1 MALALLVAAG
11 MFGRAFLETRLAS
24 PGLETRHVLVVP
36 LRFPPAAR
44 DASRGKALDLA
55 GRIRSLPGV
64 RSVAYAN
71 GVPLADRRPASAIVP
86 AIDSSP
92 SLDLSSASPG
102 YFETLGIPILRGRA
116 FRDSDVGADGRVAQ
130 AVVSQSLA
138 RTVWPGQDPLG
149 KRLLLASGQ
158 YLDVTGVARDVS
170 SPLSDSPVAYV
181 LEAPNASGTDLLV
194 RCVGDPQAAASAIRA
209 AVQKAD
215 PDFLVTVRPLQTW
228 IDDQVSVFLRVGTF
242 VWTIGVVALAL
253 AIVGIYGVVAFEV
266 SQRTREIGIRA
277 ALGAKP
283 RDILREVLVS
293 GGKPVV
299 AGLFAGLWLSLAAG
313 AVLKHEMLDA
323 PAGIDAGGAVVY
335 LGTALLLAMAAA
347 AAISISA
354 RRGSHVDPM
363 EALRHE

>member
-1 MALALLVAAG
+1 
-11 MFGRAFLETRLAS
+11 
-24 PGLETRHVLVVP
+24 
-36 LRFPPAAR
+36 
-44 DASRGKALDLA
+44 
-55 GRIRSLPGV
+55 
-64 RSVAYAN
+64 
-71 GVPLADRRPASAIVP
+71 
-86 AIDSSP
+86 
-92 SLDLSSASPG
+92 
-102 YFETLGIPILRGRA
+102 
-116 FRDSDVGADGRVAQ
+116 
-130 AVVSQSLA
+130 
-138 RTVWPGQDPLG
+138 
-149 KRLLLASGQ
+149 LLASGQ

-215 PDFLVTVRPLQTW
+215 PDFLVTAKPLQTW